1 MLGDRRPEVGL
12 VSLSSF
18 STTLLPDGGDKEE
31 EHFSLVGMGGGKK
44 LIDEIIKS

>member
-18 STTLLPDGGDKEE
+18 STTLLPDGGDKIRGAFLFNGSGGEE
-31 EHFSLVGMGGGKK
+31 A
-44 LIDEIIKS
+44 DR